1 MWVALLV
8 SLLSHC
14 PHPIPDPQS
23 QTVTH
28 RPGIIMFFRHCWGE
42 KEACT
47 LSVSALFSIA
57 GQLFSQVGCL
67 LCTVMQ
73 TFPLPVSVAFGFQVH
88 ACLCAPVSMYERK
101 REWDSYV
108 CVCVCMCVCVC
119 LSVCVKERTKF
130 TWFLHIIIW
139 KFSFQTQT

>member
-1 MWVALLV
+1 M
-8 SLLSHC
+8 
-14 PHPIPDPQS
+14 
-23 QTVTH
+23 
-28 RPGIIMFFRHCWGE
+28 
-42 KEACT
+42 
-47 LSVSALFSIA
+47 SVSALFSIA

-108 CVCVCMCVCVC
+108 CVCVC
-119 LSVCVKERTKF
+119 LSVCLCEGENQVHMVPSYNYLEVFFPDTD
-130 TWFLHIIIW
+130 II
-139 KFSFQTQT
+139 SYP